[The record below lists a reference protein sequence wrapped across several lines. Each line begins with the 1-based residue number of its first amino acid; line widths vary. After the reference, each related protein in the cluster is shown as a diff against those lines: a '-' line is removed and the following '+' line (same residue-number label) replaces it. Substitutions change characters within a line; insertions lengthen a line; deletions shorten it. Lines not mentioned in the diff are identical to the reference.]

1 MSTLNVATIKSGS
14 ANTPPTIRDAS
25 DVEVGTFCRAWVNFN
40 GTGVVATRAT
50 FNVSS
55 ISDNGTGNYTVNFT
69 NPLTNTNYAAVA
81 SSRTT
86 TTGTGNQYAT
96 GLADFAI
103 GSIRVSTTA
112 DGTTSSAL
120 ADAAT
125 VSVAVFR

>member
-55 ISDNGTGNYTVNFT
+55 ISDNGTGDYTVNFT
-69 NPLTNTNYAAVA
+69 NAFADANYATCISAADSSGIFGIIRTLNAATTTAQRFLLTNTNATANDVNAV
-81 SSRTT
+81 
-86 TTGTGNQYAT
+86 NV
-96 GLADFAI
+96 AI
-103 GSIRVSTTA
+103 
-112 DGTTSSAL
+112 
-120 ADAAT
+120 
-125 VSVAVFR
+125 FR